1 MTTVPKFRG
10 YLGTSNAGTATIA
23 VAVPTDST
31 APLVGDEM
39 TIVLV
44 FTSASS
50 VTGVP
55 SGWTQLLA
63 ATAMGTR
70 YLAVYRRT
78 RASGDANTVTFTLNT
93 TGAASGYLF
102 YGAAVFGGLVGSY
115 LRTSTGNVQTTP
127 GVTTTVANSLAISIQ
142 GEATAAVET
151 YDNISVASP
160 FVKHSWY
167 LQSGS
172 SPINSVLLATREM
185 PTAGATG
192 DATSTWLK
200 SDGTTNSSGN
210 RGAIMVVWEPVP
222 DAAPAPIKRLPVKV
236 VDETGTL
243 INAGASYW
251 DGSKEIEIAQVIPIH
266 GGMFVPDLLNPTGRI
281 WWMAHRGG
289 SADYQEHCTRGY
301 LQCAIAHA
309 DVLEM
314 SLVRSSD
321 GVFFGAHDETADRTS
336 SSVRGQNWK
345 FSEHTAAEIEA
356 LVQDLPNR
364 GDTRFSTAPYMRLTE
379 LVNTWSKSHS
389 IMLDPKYINT
399 AGRADLYNYIKT
411 IPDYQ
416 NRILGKFYHTGIAI
430 ANEFHAIG
438 CKVWGYSYTADVGTF
453 NTSDTTDPNRTFT
466 VRPATDSSS
475 TAATIGYW
483 DFTGLE
489 WNAEDAVWAAMIQL
503 SGSKKV
509 LAHICPTAAAAAEG
523 VRKKARALQVSGVNS
538 VSTVF

>member
-1 MTTVPKFRG
+1 MTTVPKIRGFRG
-10 YLGTSNAGTATIA
+10 ASNAGISTI
-23 VAVPTDST
+23 VVNVPTDST
-31 APLVGDEM
+31 APVVGDEM
-39 TIVLV
+39 NVVLV
-44 FTSASS
+44 ITSASS
-50 VTGVP
+50 VPTAP
-55 SGWTQLLA
+55 TGWTQVLA
-63 ATAMGTR
+63 PQAMGTR
-70 YLAVYRRT
+70 YLLAFRKI
-78 RASGDANTVTFTLNT
+78 RASGDPNSVTFTMNT
-93 TGAASGYLF
+93 TGAAISFLF
-102 YGAAVFGGLVGSY
+102 YGAAVYGGLGSY

-127 GVTTTVANSLAISIQ
+127 GVTTTKANSLVISIQ
-142 GEATAAVET
+142 GEATAATET
-151 YDNISVASP
+151 TDKITIASP
-160 FVKHSWY
+160 FVKDTWY
-167 LQSGS
+167 LQETS
-172 SPINSVLLATREM
+172 SPIHSVLMAHREM
-185 PTAGATG
+185 ATAGSSG
-192 DATSTWLK
+192 DAVSTWLK
-200 SDGTTNSSGN
+200 DDGSANSSGN
-210 RGAIMVVWEPVP
+210 RGSVMFIWEPIA
-222 DAAPAPIKRLPVKV
+222 DAEPTPIKRLPVKV
-236 VDETGTL
+236 VDESGTL
-243 INAGASYW
+243 INAGLSYW
-251 DGSKEIEIAQVIPIH
+251 DGSKEIEVAQVIPIH
-266 GGMFVPDLLNPTGRI
+266 GGMFVPDLLNPMGRI

-364 GDTRFSTAPYMRLTE
+364 GDTRFTTAPYMRLTE
-379 LVNTWSKSHS
+379 LVDTWSKSHS

-438 CKVWGYSYTADVGTF
+438 CKVWGYSYTADVGAF
-453 NTSDTTDPNRTFT
+453 STSDTSDPTRTFI
-466 VRPATDSSS
+466 VRPASDSSS

-509 LAHICPTAAAAAEG
+509 LAHICPTAAAATEG